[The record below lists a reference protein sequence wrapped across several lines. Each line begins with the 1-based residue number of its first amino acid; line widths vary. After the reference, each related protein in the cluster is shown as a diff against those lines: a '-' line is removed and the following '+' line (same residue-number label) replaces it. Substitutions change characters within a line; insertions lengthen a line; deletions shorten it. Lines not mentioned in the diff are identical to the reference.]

1 MPLFRLTTIERWEHK
16 VDYPLIEAATMEE
29 AFAKIKAGDQ
39 EYLCQESIPE
49 GDEVLRVWAADDETD
64 SPLPIPAELENEP
77 AFMDDRTRKL
87 VIQALFDVQAVIQAT
102 YGPDDE
108 EDGEP
113 EASAAD
119 VFEMVCGLEIAIDE
133 ALEALQ
139 PCATP

>member
-64 SPLPIPAELENEP
+64 SPLPIPAELEEEP
-77 AFMDDRTRKL
+77 PSLESLICACERMMVGINRKDTTHCEWYEG
-87 VIQALFDVQAVIQAT
+87 I
-102 YGPDDE
+102 E
-108 EDGEP
+108 HDGAA
-113 EASAAD
+113 EAAAI
-119 VFEMVCGLEIAIDE
+119 IAKAE
-133 ALEALQ
+133 GRR